1 METLILISH
10 TIFWNCCYWR
20 SWKSWPNAFLQ
31 HSNSALFFASEKK
44 REKWGLKFIRL
55 FDMSS
60 AQHEAASF
68 VKNNVLISGC
78 STLCSFSE
86 YRRYS
91 YIRTQQCNM
100 VSKNSLL
107 HNISN
112 HQYTASTIY
121 CKNVLLFSWVWWQN
135 VVPIYYFMRYFAWK
149 FGGVFLDLPSWLE
162 IDHLMDVPLL
172 CHWLKFEA
180 GSIFHRN

>member
-1 METLILISH
+1 
-10 TIFWNCCYWR
+10 
-20 SWKSWPNAFLQ
+20 
-31 HSNSALFFASEKK
+31 
-44 REKWGLKFIRL
+44 
-55 FDMSS
+55 MSS

-78 STLCSFSE
+78 STLCSFSK

-121 CKNVLLFSWVWWQN
+121 CNKIFCSFLESLMASWGVAQWIELWLLTTRAGVRIPVLTNAMHKFVELYALNQITLPLVAPGAGGGYQKNILLELRLF
-135 VVPIYYFMRYFAWK
+135 K
-149 FGGVFLDLPSWLE
+149 FNHML
-162 IDHLMDVPLL
+162 
-172 CHWLKFEA
+172 
-180 GSIFHRN
+180 